1 MIGLM
6 YWKESMSVRQ
16 MHQKNA
22 IFVIT
27 GTFYVNV
34 LNMNH
39 IFAMSVMIKKK
50 KLWMMLLLLLLKE
63 VIIEFIFGIW
73 SKMMQWIWWKILI

>member
-6 YWKESMSVRQ
+6 YGKESMSVRQ

-39 IFAMSVMIKKK
+39 IFAMSVMI
-50 KLWMMLLLLLLKE
+50 
-63 VIIEFIFGIW
+63 
-73 SKMMQWIWWKILI
+73 